1 MAPEHEQHG
10 SRIRSIRE
18 VGQRAL
24 MVECRGLADVMAY
37 HQRLSAEPLDGQVD
51 VVAAAATILLVFDAR
66 GAARRAAAHLDE
78 LVVGEFSPRD
88 RQEITVDVVYDGED
102 LGSVAESLG
111 VSPEALVE
119 WHTEQA
125 WTGAFTGFAPG
136 FTYCVPEGQARSVPR
151 RDSPR
156 TTVPRGSVG
165 LAGEFSAVY
174 PQESPGGWQL
184 IGRTTAPMWDLNRDS
199 PALIRPGDT
208 VRYVPVRAESVL
220 SSSGDEVAATE
231 PQPTEPQSEPLQSA
245 PPQLTDPGRAE
256 PALTVTAVGV
266 QALVQDRGRSGL
278 SDLGVSGSGAVDD
291 CAARQA
297 NRLLGN
303 SADAAVLEVL
313 YGGLQLRAERTVTLV
328 VTGAETALIAHAEDQ
343 SQRTVA
349 LRMPFVLTPGETL
362 ALGTPSRGIRSVL
375 GARGGI
381 AAQPVLGS
389 RATDTL
395 SGVGPEALR
404 VDDVL
409 ALDRPSLDAVA
420 ASPEPSTLPETEDG
434 TTVLC
439 FTLGPRD
446 LWFDDVEVARLS
458 DQLWAVTQDS
468 NRVGLRLEPDPDD
481 PDARPLKRSHHEE
494 LPSEGM
500 VRGALQVPPAGSP
513 VLFLND
519 HPVTGGYPVIGV
531 VIDADLSAAAQLGP
545 GERIRFRA
553 LERETADGSIAAPAT
568 SERGSPASDRF
579 SAPQDSRRKGR
590 P

>member
-1 MAPEHEQHG
+1 
-10 SRIRSIRE
+10 
-18 VGQRAL
+18 
-24 MVECRGLADVMAY
+24 MVEFHALADVMAY
-37 HQRLSAEPLDGQVD
+37 HQRFRAEPFDGQVD
-51 VVAAAATILLVFDAR
+51 VVAAAATLLLVFEAR
-66 GAARRAAAHLDE
+66 APARRAAARLDD

-119 WHTEQA
+119 WHTEQP
-125 WTGAFTGFAPG
+125 WTGAFAGFAPG
-136 FTYCVPEGQARSVPR
+136 FTYCVPERRARSVPR

-156 TTVPRGSVG
+156 TSVPRGSVG

-184 IGRTTAPMWDLNRDS
+184 IGRTTAPMWDLSRDS
-199 PALIRPGDT
+199 PALIGPGDT

-220 SSSGDEVAATE
+220 NSSGDDVAAADPQHSP
-231 PQPTEPQSEPLQSA
+231 PQPPDPQMLEPEP
-245 PPQLTDPGRAE
+245 AE

-266 QALVQDRGRSGL
+266 QTLIQDRGRSGL
-278 SDLGVSGSGAVDD
+278 SDLGVSRSGAVDD
-291 CAARQA
+291 RAARQA

-328 VTGAETALIAHAEDQ
+328 VTGAETDLTVHTEDRP
-343 SQRTVA
+343 QRTLA
-349 LRMPFVLTPGETL
+349 LRVPFVLTPGETL

-375 GARGGI
+375 GVRGGI

-409 ALDRPSLDAVA
+409 ALDHQSSDAVA

-434 TTVLC
+434 TTLLR
-439 FTLGPRD
+439 FTLGPRQQ
-446 LWFDDVEVARLS
+446 WFDDDEVARLS

-468 NRVGLRLEPDPDD
+468 NRVGLRLEPDADD
-481 PDARPLKRSHHEE
+481 PDARPLKRSDHDE

-513 VLFLND
+513 VIFLSD

-553 LERETADGSIAAPAT
+553 VARETADGEIAAPAT
-568 SERGSPASDRF
+568 SEQGSSASDGF
-579 SAPQDSRRKGR
+579 SAPPDSQGKGR